1 MAMFTLYQTA
11 FALEHEPHPKGLL
24 FYSRGSRGGPLPLL
38 VLDQTEAR
46 RAEKIVYGDRPPP
59 PPPLISGSGSL
70 PPPPPPPLSEGLDP
84 PLVDT

>member
-1 MAMFTLYQTA
+1 MFTLYQTA

-24 FYSRGSRGGPLPLL
+24 FYSRGSREGPLPLL

-59 PPPLISGSGSL
+59 PPYLRVWISSPS
-70 PPPPPPPLSEGLDP
+70 PSPPPPLSEGLDP